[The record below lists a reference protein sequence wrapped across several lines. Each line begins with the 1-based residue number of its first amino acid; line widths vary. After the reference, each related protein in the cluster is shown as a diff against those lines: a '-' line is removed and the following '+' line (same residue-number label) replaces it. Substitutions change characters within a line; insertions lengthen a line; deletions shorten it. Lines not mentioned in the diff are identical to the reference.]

1 MKITRRTEQ
10 EISISELKAAIKE
23 GRGLEVI
30 RPYDE
35 ITLTM
40 DTGETITPVC
50 GYVGKHTNT
59 YYGTS
64 GNEQWKKFKERLSG
78 EELDMNIE
86 EARKQLTSCADTGDT
101 PSAWARDAAEFCK
114 RKGIFNGDGAGNYG
128 WQQPITREAVAQI
141 LYNAFESAGML
152 DAIPDK
158 K

>member
-50 GYVGKHTNT
+50 G
-59 YYGTS
+59 
-64 GNEQWKKFKERLSG
+64 
-78 EELDMNIE
+78 
-86 EARKQLTSCADTGDT
+86 
-101 PSAWARDAAEFCK
+101 
-114 RKGIFNGDGAGNYG
+114 
-128 WQQPITREAVAQI
+128 
-141 LYNAFESAGML
+141 
-152 DAIPDK
+152 
-158 K
+158 